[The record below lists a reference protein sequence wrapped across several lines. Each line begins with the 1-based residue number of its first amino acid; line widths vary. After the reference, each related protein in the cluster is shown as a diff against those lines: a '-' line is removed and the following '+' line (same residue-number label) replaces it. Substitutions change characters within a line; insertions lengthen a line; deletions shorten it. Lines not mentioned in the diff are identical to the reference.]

1 MARPQS
7 RPSALRLAFAAVAVL
22 ACIALGVGAAMMVGK
37 VNPALLPVTGLL
49 ALAAA
54 AILNAVRRKRARDR
68 VAHRADD
75 TEKAA
80 E

>member
-7 RPSALRLAFAAVAVL
+7 RPSALRLAFAAVVVF
-22 ACIALGVGAAMMVGK
+22 ACIAIGVGAAMMVGK

-49 ALAAA
+49 ASAAA
-54 AILNAVRRKRARDR
+54 VILNWVRRKRDR
-68 VAHRADD
+68 VARRADN

-80 E
+80 D